1 MADEADHR
9 TEHEINRDSRCAHD
23 DPLRNYPPDEAH
35 RQRFGDV
42 AVGDHRIMV
51 RVVHVVEELTS
62 KSWRR
67 AQLPSAVVAI
77 QPGFAIPRPF
87 TSGEL
92 R

>member
-1 MADEADHR
+1 
-9 TEHEINRDSRCAHD
+9 
-23 DPLRNYPPDEAH
+23 
-35 RQRFGDV
+35 
-42 AVGDHRIMV
+42 MV